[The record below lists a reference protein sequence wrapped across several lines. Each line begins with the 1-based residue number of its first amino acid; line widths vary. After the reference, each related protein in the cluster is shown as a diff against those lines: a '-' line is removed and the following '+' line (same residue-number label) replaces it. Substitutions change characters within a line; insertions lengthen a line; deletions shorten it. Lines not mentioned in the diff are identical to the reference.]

1 MRKLVFGLILALGV
15 SLFPSG
21 AHADTV
27 SDEAS
32 FVAKINDLRM
42 SKGLPALE
50 VNGNLVA
57 KARDWAAGMAAAGRI
72 WHSTLSDGITL
83 DWQKLGENVG
93 MGGSVDGLEAAFVA
107 SPHHYENMVDP
118 NFGYVGI
125 GIAKNSSGTLFVSEV
140 FMQLM
145 PAKVAVT
152 LPPVTAPRVTTTS
165 APVTTSTSAPKP
177 PAPKPVPRPVP
188 PAPTPVVAVAVQAPV
203 PPPAPPAAVTPPPP
217 PPAAPEVT
225 PADPPRAPSDLL
237 VSVLER
243 LRSFDS

>member
-152 LPPVTAPRVTTTS
+152 LPPVTAPRVTPTT
-165 APVTTSTSAPKP
+165 APKP